1 MAQTLLVTSAEVVA
15 ECFTF
20 VKTDVALVKNTHIE
34 AAQLNS
40 IEPILGSDLYA
51 QIIAHKAAN
60 TLTANELIL
69 VNDYIKRPLLWYSYA
84 NSIINIVNQTGSA
97 GIIQH
102 NPEFGNQVGQAA
114 IANTTAEAIRLADT
128 YRAVLKKYLDA
139 NSILY
144 PLYATSYPFK
154 KSFGIILD

>member
-20 VKTDVALVKNTHIE
+20 QKTDTYLVKNTHIE

-40 IEPILGSDLYA
+40 IEPILGADLYA
-51 QIIAHKAAN
+51 QIIAHKAAG
-60 TLTANELIL
+60 TLTANETIL

-97 GIIQH
+97 GIVQH
-102 NPEFGNQVGQAA
+102 NTEFGNQSGQAA

-139 NSILY
+139 NSTLY